1 MAINKT
7 KRNEETRAATSKQET
22 TSFEETNFL
31 HIPEGVKNRFDS
43 QGMSLR
49 WIRITLNGE
58 DDYKNVGK
66 RQREGWIFVSPEE
79 VPELASTSIVK
90 EGGRYNG
97 VVSSGDVAL
106 AKIPTDKMVAR
117 QENYHN
123 KHKQQEDSLDANLRA
138 QSDSRMPIT
147 NSSKSTV
154 TKGREP
160 RFQR

>member
-7 KRNEETRAATSKQET
+7 KRSEETREATSKQET

-31 HIPEGVKNRFDS
+31 HIPEGVKNRFNS

-66 RQREGWIFVSPEE
+66 RQREGWTFVSPEE

-90 EGGRYNG
+90 EGGRYSG

-106 AKIPTDKMVAR
+106 AKIPTETAEERRTYYAGKT
-117 QENYHN
+117 QERNEALDNTIY
-123 KHKQQEDSLDANLRA
+123 KDQEKDRRYVKYDSKRE
-138 QSDSRMPIT
+138 
-147 NSSKSTV
+147 SSVRFGKS
-154 TKGREP
+154 
-160 RFQR
+160 

>member
-1 MAINKT
+1 MAINKI
-7 KRNEETRAATSKQET
+7 KRNEETREATSKQET

-66 RQREGWIFVSPEE
+66 RQREGWIFVEH
-79 VPELASTSIVK
+79 
-90 EGGRYNG
+90 
-97 VVSSGDVAL
+97 VAL

-117 QENYHN
+117 QEYYHN

>member
-1 MAINKT
+1 MAINKI

-106 AKIPTDKMVAR
+106 AKMPTDKMIAR
-117 QENYHN
+117 QEHYLK
-123 KHKQQEDSLDANLRA
+123 KHQQQEDSLDSTLRA